1 MSIEAGAI
9 LRVVAELIMPGS
21 TVAQNVF
28 YAQFNDTGGSNAD
41 QDVVDDLVDWVD
53 DIFNQIVNQMSDTIT
68 AGEVKVYQWD
78 ALDLDWD
85 EIGSNVATF
94 APADVGEMLPHGVAA
109 VMTGRTFDADVN
121 GRKFFAGFSEGEQDG
136 SYWVALAL
144 TNLLLAGA
152 QWLTTF
158 AGTATGSTFYPG
170 VWSVAQVVFRR
181 FVDNLI
187 VNGVAGYQRRRK
199 PGVGI

>member
-9 LRVVAELIMPGS
+9 LRVVAELIMPGA
-21 TVAQNVF
+21 TVAQNVY
-28 YAQFNDTGGSNAD
+28 YATFNDTGGSNAD

-53 DIFNQIVNQMSDTIT
+53 DIYNQIVDQMDDAIV
-68 AGEVKVYQWD
+68 AGEVKVYIWD
-78 ALDLDWD
+78 TLDLDWD
-85 EIGSNVATF
+85 EIGSGVATF
-94 APADVGEMLPHGVAA
+94 VPASVDEMLPHGVAA

-121 GRKFFAGFSEGEQDG
+121 GRKFFAGFAEDEQNQSNWNSG
-136 SYWVALAL
+136 AL

-158 AGTATGSTFYPG
+158 SGAATGSTFYPG
-170 VWSVAQVVFRR
+170 VWSTVQVVFRR

-187 VNGVAGYQRRRK
+187 VNGIAGYQRRRK